1 MMYRYSYI
9 GLLLVATMLM
19 LGCTD
24 QDAPKSDEEL
34 VGVDLAFSVPA
45 PVDITGMEVAPT
57 RMDDGVVQISA
68 ADARNLEDVIF
79 IPFKTKN
86 TISIDDVPAQYLS
99 YAGWTIYPK
108 SKSQFYYNRR
118 CQFVQGVAS
127 VLVYG
132 HGAYSVNNVPGENKS
147 YYGSTTANIPA
158 DLTPAGI
165 SFVPTQIR
173 DNTEDYDE
181 KGQALAAYL
190 TSIANT
196 EGWSTTTDP
205 KLKALYFNFIGKQE
219 GMVGHRVFA
228 GSSTSILGYVN
239 ELYKE
244 AGLYVSDND
253 LGTAIRANIAN
264 KATVADGVVTALD
277 PTLSGY
283 PANIGLPDG
292 AAAIQWIS
300 GTNGVSGEFAPQTTT
315 TTIAPITSVTR
326 FAYPAELYYYSNSL
340 ISTSN
345 REITPSKYES
355 ETLWSNVLQYYT
367 GSGVVDASTRAVAI
381 NTPMQYGVAR
391 LRTYLNA
398 APNTLIDGDNV
409 TFKYDDKDGWND
421 RSFPLT
427 AVIVG
432 GQYPVGFDFM
442 PETVKATAEDAEADM
457 RYVYDPQV
465 KTNKSGV
472 EADYYYLSTT
482 AQVPE
487 NGCTNTLV
495 LQSYEN
501 ETVTLILEFENRSG
515 KKFKG
520 RDSMVYPGAKFYL
533 IGYVDPTLKNGADDY
548 FNRVFTQD
556 YVTTFNMTVD
566 QKCLANAYSVMP
578 DLSASRMEIGVLVV
592 PKWDVITPTNV
603 ELF

>member
-108 SKSQFYYNRR
+108 SRSQFYYNRR

-132 HGAYSVNNVPGENKS
+132 HGAYSVDNIPGENKS

-173 DNTEDYDE
+173 ATTEYDA
-181 KGQALAAYL
+181 KATALAAYL
-190 TSIANT
+190 TSIAKT

-239 ELYKE
+239 ELYKQ
-244 AGLYVSDND
+244 AGLYSTAEAVALSS
-253 LGTAIRANIAN
+253 AIRAKIAE
-264 KATVADGVVTALD
+264 KATVVDGSVTALSSD
-277 PTLSGY
+277 LTGY
-283 PANIGLPDG
+283 PANIDLPDG

-300 GTNGVSGEFAPQTTT
+300 GTDGFSGEFAPQTTN
-315 TTIAPITSVTR
+315 TTIAPITSITR

-391 LRTYLNA
+391 LSTNLNA
-398 APNTLIDGDNV
+398 APNTLIDGEGD
-409 TFKYDDKDGWND
+409 KYLYEKDWND

-432 GQYPVGFDFM
+432 GQYPVGFDFK
-442 PETVKATAEDAEADM
+442 PETIKATAEDAEADM

-472 EADYYYLSTT
+472 EADYYYLSTK

-520 RDSMVYPGAKFYL
+520 KDSMVYPGAKFYL

>member
-1 MMYRYSYI
+1 MNRMYRYSYI
-9 GLLLVATMLM
+9 GVMLVASMLM
-19 LGCTD
+19 LGCAD
-24 QDAPKSDEEL
+24 QEEPQRVEEL

-45 PVDITGMEVAPT
+45 PADITGTEVIT
-57 RMDDGVVQISA
+57 RMADDVVQLTSSNS
-68 ADARNLEDVIF
+68 RNLEDVIF

-108 SKSQFYYNRR
+108 SYSQFYYNRR

-132 HGAYSVNNVPGENKS
+132 HGAYSIGNIPGEDKS

-173 DNTEDYDE
+173 DNTEYDE

-196 EGWSTTTDP
+196 EGWSTTTDS
-205 KLKALYFNFIGKQE
+205 KLKALYYNFIGKRE
-219 GMVGHRVFA
+219 GMVDHRVFA
-228 GSSTSILGYVN
+228 SSSTSILGYVN

-244 AGLYVSDND
+244 SGLYVSDNT
-253 LGTAIRANIAN
+253 LGAAIRTNIAK
-264 KATVADGVVTALD
+264 KATVTDGVVTALASD
-277 PTLSGY
+277 LTGY

-300 GTNGVSGEFAPQTTT
+300 GTNGISGEFAPQTTT

-355 ETLWSNVLQYYT
+355 ETLWSKVLQYYT

-391 LRTYLNA
+391 LSTNLNA
-398 APNTLIDGDNV
+398 APYTLIDGEGA
-409 TFKYDDKDGWND
+409 KYLYGTDWND

-432 GQYPVGFDFM
+432 GQYPVGFDFK
-442 PETVKATAEDAEADM
+442 PETVKANPDDAKADM

-472 EADYYYLSTT
+472 QADYYYLSTKS
-482 AQVPE
+482 Q
-487 NGCTNTLV
+487 NNCTNTLV

-501 ETVTLILEFENRSG
+501 EKVTVILEFENRSG

-520 RDSMVYPGAKFYL
+520 KDSMVYPGAKFYL
-533 IGYVDPTLKNGADDY
+533 IGYVDPTVLPGSDDY
-548 FNRVFTQD
+548 YNRVFTQD

>member
-24 QDAPKSDEEL
+24 QDAPKSTEEL

-45 PVDITGMEVAPT
+45 PVDITGREVAPT

-68 ADARNLEDVIF
+68 ADACNLEDVIF

-196 EGWSTTTDP
+196 KGWSTTTDP

-253 LGTAIRANIAN
+253 LGTAIRANIAM

-345 REITPSKYES
+345 REIMPSKYES

-391 LRTYLNA
+391 LSTNLNA
-398 APNTLIDGDNV
+398 APNTLIDGEGD
-409 TFKYDDKDGWND
+409 KYLYEKDWND

-432 GQYPVGFDFM
+432 GQYPVGFDFK
-442 PETVKATAEDAEADM
+442 PETIKATAEDAEADM

-472 EADYYYLSTT
+472 KADYYYLSTKS
-482 AQVPE
+482 Q
-487 NGCTNTLV
+487 NNCTHTLV

-520 RDSMVYPGAKFYL
+520 KDSMVYPGAKFYL
-533 IGYVDPTLKNGADDY
+533 IGYVDPTVKNGADDY

>member
-1 MMYRYSYI
+1 
-9 GLLLVATMLM
+9 MLM

-24 QDAPKSDEEL
+24 QDAPKSTEEL

-45 PVDITGMEVAPT
+45 PVDITGREVAPT

-196 EGWSTTTDP
+196 KGWSTTTDP

-253 LGTAIRANIAN
+253 LGTAIRANIAM

-345 REITPSKYES
+345 REIMPSKYES

-391 LRTYLNA
+391 LSTNLNA
-398 APNTLIDGDNV
+398 APNTLIDGEGD
-409 TFKYDDKDGWND
+409 KYLYEKDWND

-432 GQYPVGFDFM
+432 GQYPVGFDFK
-442 PETVKATAEDAEADM
+442 PETIKATAEDAEADM

-465 KTNKSGV
+465 KTKKSGV
-472 EADYYYLSTT
+472 EADYYYLSTKS
-482 AQVPE
+482 Q
-487 NGCTNTLV
+487 NNCTHTLV

-520 RDSMVYPGAKFYL
+520 KDSMVYPGAKFYL
-533 IGYVDPTLKNGADDY
+533 IGYVDPTVKNGADDY

>member
-1 MMYRYSYI
+1 MNMMYRYSYI

-24 QDAPKSDEEL
+24 QDAPKSTEEL

-132 HGAYSVNNVPGENKS
+132 HGAY
-147 YYGSTTANIPA
+147 GSTTANIPA

-173 DNTEDYDE
+173 DNTDYDE

-190 TSIANT
+190 TSIAKT

-239 ELYKE
+239 ELYKQ
-244 AGLYVSDND
+244 AGLYSTADAAA
-253 LGTAIRANIAN
+253 LSSAIRAKIAE
-264 KATVADGVVTALD
+264 KATVVDGTVTALSSD
-277 PTLSGY
+277 LTGY
-283 PANIGLPDG
+283 PANIDLPDG

-300 GTNGVSGEFAPQTTT
+300 GTDGFSGEFAPQTTN

-391 LRTYLNA
+391 LSTNLNA
-398 APNTLIDGDNV
+398 APYTLIDGDDV
-409 TFKYDDKDGWND
+409 KYLYGTDSGWDDS
-421 RSFPLT
+421 SFRLT

-432 GQYPVGFDFM
+432 GQYPVGFDFK

-465 KTNKSGV
+465 KTKKSGV
-472 EADYYYLSTT
+472 EADYYYLSTKS
-482 AQVPE
+482 Q
-487 NGCTNTLV
+487 NNCTHTLV

-520 RDSMVYPGAKFYL
+520 KDSMVYPGAKFYL
-533 IGYVDPTLKNGADDY
+533 IGYVDPTVKNGADDY

>member
-19 LGCTD
+19 LGCID

-68 ADARNLEDVIF
+68 ADARKLEDVIF

-132 HGAYSVNNVPGENKS
+132 HGAVNNVPGENKS

-173 DNTEDYDE
+173 DNNKYYDE

-219 GMVGHRVFA
+219 GVVGHRVFA

-239 ELYKE
+239 ELYKQ
-244 AGLYVSDND
+244 AGLYSTADAGD
-253 LGTAIRANIAN
+253 LSTAIRANIAK
-264 KATVADGVVTALD
+264 KATVENGVVTKLHADLQ
-277 PTLSGY
+277 GY
-283 PANIGLPDG
+283 PANIDLPDG

-300 GTNGVSGEFAPQTTT
+300 GEEKFVPQTTT

-391 LRTYLNA
+391 LSTNLNA
-398 APNTLIDGDNV
+398 APYTLIDGDDV
-409 TFKYDDKDGWND
+409 KYLYGTDSGWND

-432 GQYPVGFDFM
+432 GQYPVGFDFK
-442 PETVKATAEDAEADM
+442 PETIKATAEDAEADM

-465 KTNKSGV
+465 KTKKSGV
-472 EADYYYLSTT
+472 EADYYYLSTKS
-482 AQVPE
+482 Q
-487 NGCTNTLV
+487 NNCTQTLV

-501 ETVTLILEFENRSG
+501 ETVTLILEFENCSG

-520 RDSMVYPGAKFYL
+520 KDSMVYPGAKFYL
-533 IGYVDPTLKNGADDY
+533 IGYVDPTVKNGADDY